1 MEHSQHTQKLATT
14 TTLNATQPNSGRR
27 KNTLSRKT
35 HPRCARAHRRSLRR
49 AFREAIRRA
58 LSKKHVLVGLA
69 AVIAHSSQA
78 QESTTPSSY
87 APVFKDEGGSAYV
100 LLKSENVTDNY
111 LAIHFDAAKDCSATL
126 TVLDYYLQISAKAD
140 QASWQDLSGRQFP
153 TAMQAQIGDAPRG
166 EIDAQIQFDFDE
178 SDSPQGLLSVSFEAS
193 TRFVEDLQQHQQ
205 ADLRYRRANGEWTE
219 ALSYSLTSAQ
229 AVIGSAVGHCKE
241 WVREVRGP
249 EVIVL

>member
-14 TTLNATQPNSGRR
+14 TTLNAIQPNSGRR

>member
-1 MEHSQHTQKLATT
+1 MEHSQHTQKLTTT
-14 TTLNATQPNSGRR
+14 TTLNAAQPNSGRR

-69 AVIAHSSQA
+69 AVIAHNSQA

-126 TVLDYYLQISAKAD
+126 TVLDYYLQISTEAD

-166 EIDAQIQFDFDE
+166 EIDAQIQFNFDE
-178 SDSPQGLLSVSFEAS
+178 SDTPQGLMSVSFEAS
-193 TRFVEDLQQHQQ
+193 TRFIKDLQEHPQ
-205 ADLRYRRANGEWTE
+205 ADLRYRKASGEWTD
-219 ALSYSLTSAQ
+219 AMSYSLTSAQ
-229 AVIGSAVGHCKE
+229 AGIGSAVGHCKE
-241 WVREVRGP
+241 WAREVRGP